1 MEVVERNPVP
11 IYEVT
16 CNECKSRLQY
26 KKSEVHFTGYI
37 TCPVCGISLWA
48 STVAPVEYRY
58 DKEDDE

>member
-16 CNECKSRLQY
+16 CSECKSRIQY

-48 STVAPVEYRY
+48 VSLVPVEYRY
-58 DKEDDE
+58 EEVEI